1 MKLQYLLFVILFST
15 SIFTQAQKEAAIWY
29 FGENAGLDFNS
40 GTPVA
45 LTDGQLNTHEG
56 CATISD
62 SNGSLLFYTDG
73 ITVWN
78 RNHLIMP
85 NGTGLNGDPS
95 STQSAIIVP
104 KSDEPNIYFLFTV
117 DEAGGPNGLQYSVVD
132 MNLNGGMGDITAQ
145 KGIPLISRTSE
156 KICAVAHSDGQGV
169 WVITRSYGG
178 NSYYSFLVDASG
190 INTTPVVTNI
200 GPSLPQAEYSTI
212 GYMKTSPDGKF
223 LVSITD
229 NDAQVDLMRFN
240 TATGTMSDHV
250 SLKGF
255 FDANRAAGNR
265 PYGGEFSLNNNVLYI
280 TTRYNLTQF
289 DLSTYEQDAIINSG
303 HILESRWYMF
313 KGALQM
319 GIDGKIYETNIL
331 NNYLNVIN
339 NPNVLGDGCD
349 FVDDAVYL
357 GPGAKASMG
366 LPPFISSFF
375 DVGIEA
381 ENLCLGNETEFS
393 IEASE
398 PITSILWDFGDGTT
412 ATAENPGHTY
422 AAAGDY
428 TVSVTVNTASNSTT
442 ETEDI
447 TISEI
452 PKALPLEDITACIT
466 QDAYD
471 MDLQTLNASV
481 LGTQDP
487 DNFSVDYFLS
497 QSDADTYTNV
507 LENTHSFALGT
518 TLVYIRASNKT
529 NTNCYTTAAFNII
542 ARQAPVIDTVL
553 DWTVCDDDTDGLF
566 TFDLSRKNIEIFNG
580 QDETKFEI
588 LYFASQADADAGTNP
603 LPVNHENTLATE
615 EIFFRFQ
622 NSTYPNCYRTGS
634 FMIEVSS
641 GVVAHTPTD
650 LQVCDTDNDGFFAF
664 ELTDTVTEIIGT
676 QNATSLTISYHIS
689 LSDAETNTDPL
700 TNSYTNT
707 TAYEQSI
714 YVRVQNASDPNCY
727 ATNSFD
733 LMVYD
738 TPNLQTLTDWVVCDD
753 NNDGSSSFNLTEK
766 NLEILGE
773 QDATK
778 FMVRY
783 FETRT
788 DAELV
793 QNEIT
798 GPFTN
803 ASNPQTIFYRL
814 ENASNTSCYVADSFD
829 IQIFDTPFA
838 LEPSSIILCDNNETG
853 SQNIDLTQK
862 NAEILGT
869 QDANDFNI
877 TYFASRSDAENG
889 SNPLNAQGYTNLQM
903 QETLFAKVTRIGL
916 ETCSSITSFELTI
929 NPLPQPLLEERYV
942 ICPDSPVLILD
953 GGVFDSWS
961 WKNNSGLEVANTR
974 ELNVEELGI
983 YELTVT
989 QVLNGVSCEN
999 SVSFEVLSSG
1009 APETLTVETN
1019 GFSDQIEVLVS
1030 ATGTGSFEYSLDG
1043 ENFQSNNKFIVFPGT
1058 YTVYVRD
1065 ILECRTLS
1073 EEITAIGYQ
1082 KFFSPNGDS
1091 IHDNWNIIGAE
1102 LFPDAQLFIYDR
1114 YGKLLKQLSPQSV
1127 GWDGTY
1133 FGQRMP
1139 ASDYW
1144 FRFAY
1149 GEGEVFSGHF
1159 TLKR

>member
-1 MKLQYLLFVILFST
+1 MTPRSLLLFLSFLITCSLVNS
-15 SIFTQAQKEAAIWY
+15 QQEAAIWY
-29 FGENAGLDFNS
+29 FGENAGLDFRS
-40 GTPVA
+40 GTPVT
-45 LTDGQLNTHEG
+45 LLDGALNTREG

-62 SNGSLLFYTDG
+62 SNGNLLFYTDG

-78 RNHLIMP
+78 RNHQPMP
-85 NGTGLNGDPS
+85 NGTGLLGNSS

-104 KSDEPNIYFLFTV
+104 NPGNPDLFYIFTADELKQEHGINY
-117 DEAGGPNGLQYSVVD
+117 NVVD
-132 MNLNGGMGDITAQ
+132 ISLEGGLGDIIQKNVQLLTPAAEKLTAVRHAN
-145 KGIPLISRTSE
+145 GTDIWVLTHDAFGDAYLAYRVTP
-156 KICAVAHSDGQGV
+156 AGV
-169 WVITRSYGG
+169 
-178 NSYYSFLVDASG
+178 D
-190 INTTPVVTNI
+190 TTPVISNLGINLTTYFFESNHH
-200 GPSLPQAEYSTI
+200 SI
-212 GYMKTSPDGKF
+212 GYLKASPDGKKVAAAHNG
-223 LVSITD
+223 L
-229 NDAQVDLMRFN
+229 NVDVMDFDS
-240 TATGTMSDHV
+240 ATGILTNAQ
-250 SLKGF
+250 SLLDFSEGYKLF
-255 FDANRAAGNR
+255 
-265 PYGGEFSLNNNVLYI
+265 YGLEFSPSSRFLYTSSSLTTDLYQYDLEAADIRGSVVQLNTSSLI
-280 TTRYNLTQF
+280 F
-289 DLSTYEQDAIINSG
+289 
-303 HILESRWYMF
+303 
-313 KGALQM
+313 GALQL
-319 GIDGKIYETNIL
+319 GIDGKIYMADMERATLSMIE
-331 NNYLNVIN
+331 
-339 NPNVLGDGCD
+339 NPNELGVLSTLNYSAID
-349 FVDDAVYL
+349 L
-357 GPGAKASMG
+357 GGRTIILG
-366 LPPFISSFF
+366 LPPFITSYFQV
-375 DVGIEA
+375 DIMVAG
-381 ENLCLGNETEFS
+381 LCEGSPTMFES
-393 IEASE
+393 AISAS
-398 PITSILWDFGDGTT
+398 PITTAWDFGDGNTSNL
-412 ATAENPGHTY
+412 ENPSHTY

-428 TVSVTVNTASNSTT
+428 TVSVTVTTASEVRT
-442 ETEDI
+442 ETKDI
-447 TISEI
+447 TIFETPVANAPTDLIGCTSYGSYNVD
-452 PKALPLEDITACIT
+452 LPSFNTT
-466 QDAYD
+466 
-471 MDLQTLNASV
+471 V
-481 LGTQDP
+481 LGAQDP
-487 DNFSVDYFLS
+487 TVFIVDYFLS
-497 QSDADTYTNV
+497 QADADNNTNP
-507 LENTHSFALGT
+507 LEAIHAFDYGT
-518 TLVYIRASNKT
+518 TPVFARVS
-529 NTNCYTTAAFNII
+529 NTNNGQCYDTAQFNII
-542 ARQAPVIDTVL
+542 AREAPLVDTIA
-553 DWTVCDDDTDGLF
+553 DWTVCDDDTDGLY
-566 TFDLSRKNIEIFNG
+566 TFDLSFKNPEIFNG

-588 LYFASQADADAGTNP
+588 LYFSSQAAADAGTNP
-603 LPVNHENTLATE
+603 LSTMYTNTLATE
-615 EIFFRFQ
+615 ELFIRFQ
-622 NSTYPNCYRTGS
+622 NTTYPDCYRTAS

-641 GVVAHTPTD
+641 GVVANTVGN
-650 LQVCDTDNDGFFAF
+650 LEICDDDNDGFSSFNLA
-664 ELTDTVTEIIGT
+664 TVAPEIIGT
-676 QNATSLTISYHIS
+676 QNSSTLSLSYHETMA
-689 LSDAETNTDPL
+689 DAENSTNPL
-700 TNSYTNT
+700 PSSYTNT
-707 TAYEQSI
+707 VTGNQTI
-714 YVRVQNASDPNCY
+714 YVRVENVSDTNCY
-727 ATNSFD
+727 ATTSFE
-733 LMVYD
+733 LLVYD
-738 TPNLQTLTDWVVCDD
+738 TPQLQTLTDWVVCDD

-766 NLEILGE
+766 NSEILGE
-773 QDATK
+773 QDATQ

-788 DAELV
+788 DAELA

-838 LEPSSIILCDNNETG
+838 LEPSPIILCDNNETG

-903 QETLFAKVTRIGL
+903 QETLFAKVIRIGL
-916 ETCSSITSFELTI
+916 ETCSAITSFELNI

-961 WKNNSGLEVANTR
+961 WKNNSGLEVANTK

-999 SVSFEVLSSG
+999 SVSFEILSSG